1 MFRWSLVL
9 YISTKERLFFMN
21 RVENKYYSKNSI
33 RFVYLSR
40 KNRFYYKKSSRVGI
54 TVYSY
59 GDYIIVK
66 SDNSV
71 SVSR

>member
-1 MFRWSLVL
+1 METQKILAAIGLLSIFTVLVL
-9 YISTKERLFFMN
+9 TISSFTTGEKTDF
-21 RVENKYYSKNSI
+21 I
-33 RFVYLSR
+33 T
-40 KNRFYYKKSSRVGI
+40 KKSSRDGI